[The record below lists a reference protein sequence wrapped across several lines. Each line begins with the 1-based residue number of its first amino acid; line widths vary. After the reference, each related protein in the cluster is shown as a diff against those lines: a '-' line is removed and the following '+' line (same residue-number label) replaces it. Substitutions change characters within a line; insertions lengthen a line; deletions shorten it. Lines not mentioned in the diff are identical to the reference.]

1 MSSNEVLRVDDIAKT
16 FRTGFWRKKVEAVR
30 SVSFSIRRGEIF
42 GLVGPNG
49 AGKSTTIKMLL
60 GLVRPDRGEI
70 RLFDQRADDVSLRE
84 RLGYLPENPM
94 LYEHLNAIELLDF
107 YGGLF
112 GYAKSKRRER
122 AHELLEMV
130 GLGHALDRP
139 VSGFSKGMKQRA
151 GIAQALI
158 NDPDLVILD
167 EPQSGLDPVGRREIR
182 DLVLALRRD
191 GKTILFCSH
200 ILPDV
205 QDICDRVAI
214 MNRGEISDI
223 GYLHELIG
231 SGVLYYEIY
240 LRNWKQ
246 EHAAKLD
253 AELLEAVQV
262 GELTRLQ
269 LAGDADPDR
278 LLARMAELE
287 VRVESFQPH
296 KESLEDVF
304 VRDTSTSAEAAQSTQ
319 EVVN

>member
-1 MSSNEVLRVDDIAKT
+1 MSNNEVLRVDDIAKT

-112 GYAKSKRRER
+112 GYSKSKRRER

-182 DLVLALRRD
+182 DLVLSLRRD

-296 KESLEDVF
+296 QESLEDVF
-304 VRDTSTSAEAAQSTQ
+304 VRDTSTSAGAAQSTQ
-319 EVVN
+319 EVVD